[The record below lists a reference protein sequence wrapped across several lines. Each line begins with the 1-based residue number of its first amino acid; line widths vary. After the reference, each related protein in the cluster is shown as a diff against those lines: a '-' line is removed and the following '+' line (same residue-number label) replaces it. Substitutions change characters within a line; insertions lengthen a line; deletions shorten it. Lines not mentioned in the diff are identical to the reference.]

1 MEASS
6 DLDDLRQELH
16 LRFEPP
22 NPIAAAIVDKLA
34 DAMHKQRRCEHLLD
48 YSRRLTPERMRHEPR
63 EKVDTVLRNIQKLR
77 DTVRDC
83 RRLVADYQAALRI
96 QSQLTQNASANAGE
110 TNA

>member
-1 MEASS
+1 MEAAT
-6 DLDDLRQELH
+6 DFDDLRQELH

-34 DAMHKQRRCEHLLD
+34 EAMHKQRRCEHLLD
-48 YSRRLTPERMRHEPR
+48 YSRRLTPDRMRHEPR

-77 DTVRDC
+77 DTARDC

-96 QSQLTQNASANAGE
+96 QSQIQKNAPNPSGDENA
-110 TNA
+110 